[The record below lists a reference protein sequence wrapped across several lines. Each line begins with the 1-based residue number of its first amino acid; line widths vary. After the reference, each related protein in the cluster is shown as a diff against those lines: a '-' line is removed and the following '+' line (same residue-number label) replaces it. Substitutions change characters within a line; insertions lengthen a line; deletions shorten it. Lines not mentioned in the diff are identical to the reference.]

1 MRYELLGR
9 HTGLRVS
16 ELVLGAGMFGTKWGY
31 GGGLL
36 TSKYRKGGNGR
47 QAAMGGRLFTAEDT
61 GQKTAI
67 LDTLEMIADE
77 MDSNPGRVALA
88 WIGSKSVIPIIGP
101 RTRAQLD
108 DNLAACDLP
117 LTADQLRRLDAVSAV
132 PLGFPHDML
141 ATPAYRDRIAGG
153 KRALLDLSVQPVR
166 LP

>member
-9 HTGLRVS
+9 HPGLRVS

-61 GQKTAI
+61 GQRTAI
-67 LDTLEMIADE
+67 LDTLEVIAD
-77 MDSNPGRVALA
+77 
-88 WIGSKSVIPIIGP
+88 
-101 RTRAQLD
+101 
-108 DNLAACDLP
+108 
-117 LTADQLRRLDAVSAV
+117 
-132 PLGFPHDML
+132 
-141 ATPAYRDRIAGG
+141 
-153 KRALLDLSVQPVR
+153 DLSVQPVR